1 MLWMQ
6 MELGQPQNVLGHSDF
21 ADLLQPLACEPQE
34 GRSLCS
40 LLNAGCQACVP
51 VNRSTAIPP
60 REGSTFQGMVSWWA
74 KVLEHI
80 FGPGSPLAPPA
91 AGRVSEERGRSAL
104 GPDPPSSP
112 LGGAGELGIWG
123 RWPDYDYLR
132 KLFTDLFDRSGFV
145 FDYEYDWAGKP
156 LVRGGRGL
164 AREGPLAGE
173 SGW

>member
-1 MLWMQ
+1 MCQVPRRPREWYVKRPVEMLWMQ

-80 FGPGSPLAPPA
+80 FGSKA
-91 AGRVSEERGRSAL
+91 AGPKCWVAL
-104 GPDPPSSP
+104 GP
-112 LGGAGELGIWG
+112 L
-123 RWPDYDYLR
+123 
-132 KLFTDLFDRSGFV
+132 KN
-145 FDYEYDWAGKP
+145 
-156 LVRGGRGL
+156 RGL
-164 AREGPLAGE
+164 QGVGLEPMG
-173 SGW
+173 SDD